1 MCRKLVHS
9 GLQFSVSTGNMSPP
23 KPWERMQSS
32 AGLSPF
38 KPPAPGRTADVVA
51 ASGTAKP
58 GVPVAQWNPVMNGNP
73 AGRPQPSRAWEQN
86 RNNCE
91 YGTNMNYNPGYGP
104 PSPPSFWISVLR
116 VVRMLL
122 YVLLDDTV
130 VFDFIGRIYQ
140 NSYAFQMFMSGLL
153 QLARFVF
160 RLLGIRTKPS
170 KFIQPGPQGALPG
183 LNAQGNNSFGAP
195 KFNFNYKALESVW
208 ENNTKRS

>member
-1 MCRKLVHS
+1 
-9 GLQFSVSTGNMSPP
+9 MSLYQVICPPP

-91 YGTNMNYNPGYGP
+91 YGANMNYNPGYGP
-104 PSPPSFWISVLR
+104 PSPPSFWIFVLR
-116 VVRMLL
+116 VILIAQGYCMLSLRGL
-122 YVLLDDTV
+122 YLGCSGLEQNQVSSFNLDPREHSLASMLKETTLLEQ
-130 VFDFIGRIYQ
+130 Q
-140 NSYAFQMFMSGLL
+140 NSTPTIKHLKVFGKITRNEVDFEISFLAAVGGGL
-153 QLARFVF
+153 R
-160 RLLGIRTKPS
+160 S
-170 KFIQPGPQGALPG
+170 KNLSVKYGSIQCL
-183 LNAQGNNSFGAP
+183 S
-195 KFNFNYKALESVW
+195 
-208 ENNTKRS
+208 TR